1 MTRKQSA
8 KDIAFEKE
16 RIKFRREIRQAEER
30 VIELL
35 KHQTE
40 LEDTIRKQDEEIQ
53 QLNKTIEKLVEYS
66 GMTKE
71 ELTKKI
77 ENEKKAAGLAD
88 TLAALTRWLPYHQIR
103 MSFSDFKE
111 VNMRKMT
118 PEQARIKRVRKHR
131 EICKAL
137 NDTYAKKNADYG
149 NAFGDTFQEL
159 GIVSAVTR
167 IIDKTNRLKSLC
179 RPGADQKVNDE
190 SVRDT
195 LLDLANYA
203 IMTVM
208 EMDAQGGDGSN
219 G

>member
-1 MTRKQSA
+1 MKLSLFSIIGGTFNKFSGVPITDETLRRFEETVSNKVAEKLSTLA
-8 KDIAFEKE
+8 PLLPDLIKITPELVVSEEHNGDVMVKDI
-16 RIKFRREIRQAEER
+16 I
-30 VIELL
+30 
-35 KHQTE
+35 
-40 LEDTIRKQDEEIQ
+40 LE
-53 QLNKTIEKLVEYS
+53 
-66 GMTKE
+66 TKE
-71 ELTKKI
+71 MAAASTASVVMMAGDDT
-77 ENEKKAAGLAD
+77 NE
-88 TLAALTRWLPYHQIR
+88 
-103 MSFSDFKE
+103 
-111 VNMRKMT
+111 

>member
-1 MTRKQSA
+1 MKLSLFSIIGGTFNKLSGVPITDETLRRFEETVSNKVAEKLSTLA
-8 KDIAFEKE
+8 PLLPELIKITPELVVSEEHNGDVMVKDI
-16 RIKFRREIRQAEER
+16 I
-30 VIELL
+30 
-35 KHQTE
+35 
-40 LEDTIRKQDEEIQ
+40 LE
-53 QLNKTIEKLVEYS
+53 
-66 GMTKE
+66 TKE
-71 ELTKKI
+71 MAAASTASVVMMAGDDT
-77 ENEKKAAGLAD
+77 NE
-88 TLAALTRWLPYHQIR
+88 
-103 MSFSDFKE
+103 
-111 VNMRKMT
+111 

-190 SVRDT
+190 SIRDT

>member
-1 MTRKQSA
+1 MKLSLFSIIGGTFNKLSGVPITDETLRRFEETVSNKVAEKLSTLA
-8 KDIAFEKE
+8 PLLPELIKITPELVVSEEHNGDVMVKDI
-16 RIKFRREIRQAEER
+16 I
-30 VIELL
+30 
-35 KHQTE
+35 
-40 LEDTIRKQDEEIQ
+40 LE
-53 QLNKTIEKLVEYS
+53 
-66 GMTKE
+66 TKE
-71 ELTKKI
+71 MAAASTASVVMMAGDDT
-77 ENEKKAAGLAD
+77 NE
-88 TLAALTRWLPYHQIR
+88 
-103 MSFSDFKE
+103 
-111 VNMRKMT
+111 

>member
-1 MTRKQSA
+1 
-8 KDIAFEKE
+8 
-16 RIKFRREIRQAEER
+16 
-30 VIELL
+30 
-35 KHQTE
+35 
-40 LEDTIRKQDEEIQ
+40 
-53 QLNKTIEKLVEYS
+53 
-66 GMTKE
+66 
-71 ELTKKI
+71 
-77 ENEKKAAGLAD
+77 
-88 TLAALTRWLPYHQIR
+88 
-103 MSFSDFKE
+103 
-111 VNMRKMT
+111 MRKLT
-118 PEQARIKRVRKHR
+118 PEQALIRRVRKHR

-190 SVRDT
+190 SIRDT